1 MKKLISILTLIICL
15 FCFPACKKGGET
27 LSVYAPDGAPALALA
42 YSMKEVGEVSY
53 NVVDSKVIKAKVT
66 GENPLADVAVV
77 PINTA
82 SLELGNG
89 AVYQMLGVVTHGN
102 FYFLSK
108 LNKEINRDNISDLL
122 GKTIGVVQL
131 PNVPGLTLKVALS
144 GLGIEYNEL
153 INNASPLMDKVN
165 LLAITPNEIGVTPCD
180 YYLAPS
186 PVADIK
192 AGVKSLNFV
201 GSLHSLLLS
210 GGFPQ
215 AVIVAKKSVLN
226 ANFDKVK
233 EIVNAIKQ
241 SGNYLKIQNKNEIC
255 SLING
260 NLEEGLTSVF
270 NQNNLTENAILR
282 ANINF
287 VLAKDCKG
295 EVNEFIQKLKAIKDD
310 LSLFSEEF
318 FYNGDF

>member
-1 MKKLISILTLIICL
+1 M
-15 FCFPACKKGGET
+15 
-27 LSVYAPDGAPALALA
+27 
-42 YSMKEVGEVSY
+42 
-53 NVVDSKVIKAKVT
+53 VDSKVIKAKVT

-82 SLELGNG
+82 SLELGSG
-89 AVYQMLGVVTHGN
+89 DVYQMLGVVTHGN

-108 LNKEINRDNISDLL
+108 LNKEISRDNIADLR

-131 PNVPGLTLKVALS
+131 SNVPGLTLKVALS
-144 GLGIEYNEL
+144 ELGVSYNEL
-153 INNASPLMDKVN
+153 INNASPLSDKVN
-165 LLAITPNEIGVTPCD
+165 LLAISPNEIGVTPCD

-201 GSLHSLLLS
+201 GSLHSLILS

-215 AVIVAKKSVLN
+215 AVIVAKKSVIN

-233 EIVNAIKQ
+233 EVVNAIKQ

-270 NQNNLTENAILR
+270 NQNNLTKNAILR

-295 EVNEFIQKLKAIKDD
+295 EVVEFIKKLKAVNGNAV
-310 LSLFSEEF
+310 SLFDEKF
-318 FYNGDF
+318 FYNEDF